1 MPYWTW
7 GGGAEGDLGGEG
19 EGGAPGVA
27 PPGGVEEGDDPAGR
41 SIKMGM
47 KQFC

>member
-1 MPYWTW
+1 MPDRAW

-27 PPGGVEEGDDPAGR
+27 PASGVEEGDDPAGR
-41 SIKMGM
+41 SVKMGM
-47 KQFC
+47 KRFR